1 MDKSLLN
8 RVQATLLALA
18 TAALFVLAIFN
29 LLQEREFQQP
39 DDGVWWHEAHGG
51 LIADRVIPNS
61 PGQHAFIQVHDLLTA
76 VNDVPVTTVADLE
89 RALYAPAPTARFA
102 TASPAMAFPSTHR

>member
-18 TAALFVLAIFN
+18 TAALFVLAVFN

-39 DDGVWWHEAHGG
+39 TDGVWWHEVHGG
-51 LIADRVIPNS
+51 LIADRVLPDS
-61 PGQHAFIQVHDLLTA
+61 ARPARPHPGRRS
-76 VNDVPVTTVADLE
+76 ADRE
-89 RALYAPAPTARFA
+89 
-102 TASPAMAFPSTHR
+102 